1 MSRKSKLSLS
11 FKLIHYNNFQAQ
23 KLAGRGKRNRKG
35 SLDNHE
41 ERKNKGKE
49 ILREKKGAQKF
60 KSRYRTSG
68 TFMNPLREY
77 FVIEKQRLFVAK
89 LFLDFPSVVRGTKR
103 PRARENERIVSAKK
117 S

>member
-1 MSRKSKLSLS
+1 
-11 FKLIHYNNFQAQ
+11 
-23 KLAGRGKRNRKG
+23 
-35 SLDNHE
+35 
-41 ERKNKGKE
+41 
-49 ILREKKGAQKF
+49 
-60 KSRYRTSG
+60 
-68 TFMNPLREY
+68 MNPLREY

>member
-1 MSRKSKLSLS
+1 MIIMK
-11 FKLIHYNNFQAQ
+11 
-23 KLAGRGKRNRKG
+23 
-35 SLDNHE
+35 
-41 ERKNKGKE
+41 
-49 ILREKKGAQKF
+49 REKKRKRNFESKKEAQKF
-60 KSRYRTSG
+60 ESRYRTSG

>member
-41 ERKNKGKE
+41 ERKKRKRNFE
-49 ILREKKGAQKF
+49 RKKGAQKF